1 MTGQQTIDAFDVYY
15 DKIANLAAQG
25 YIDSEKLLFLNNA
38 QDDFVKERVFGKNFQ
53 PPAFDDNEKRVADIR
68 PLIKSATFGT
78 AVSGIY
84 GNSIRTDPYGSDNRF
99 LYEIKL
105 DVQLSRT
112 NPTIYRKFV
121 SCTKIRQEDAGKFRS
136 TEFNRL
142 WFKYPV
148 YFGTRE
154 DGLHIIADY
163 YTSFYDYAR
172 VDYVS
177 RPFTI
182 TALTT
187 DFDGGLAD
195 GRMSL
200 EPHTHQEIVNM
211 AVWDALGISGDERV
225 QIATAKTQ
233 VRTA

>member
-1 MTGQQTIDAFDVYY
+1 MTGQQMLDAFDVYF
-15 DKIANLAAQG
+15 DKIANLAAPP

-68 PLIKSATFGT
+68 PLVKSSPFGT
-78 AVSGIY
+78 AASGIY
-84 GNSIRTDPYGSDNRF
+84 GNSIRTDPYNSDNRF
-99 LYEIKL
+99 LYEIKV

-112 NPTIYRKFV
+112 NPTFTQKYIP
-121 SCTKIRQEDAGKFRS
+121 CTKINQEDAGKFRS

-154 DGLHIIADY
+154 DGIHIIGDY
-163 YTSFYDYAR
+163 YTSFYDYCR
-172 VDYVS
+172 IDFVS

-211 AVWDALGISGDERV
+211 AVWDALDVSGDKRI
-225 QIATAKTQ
+225 QTATAKTQ
-233 VRTA
+233 IKTA